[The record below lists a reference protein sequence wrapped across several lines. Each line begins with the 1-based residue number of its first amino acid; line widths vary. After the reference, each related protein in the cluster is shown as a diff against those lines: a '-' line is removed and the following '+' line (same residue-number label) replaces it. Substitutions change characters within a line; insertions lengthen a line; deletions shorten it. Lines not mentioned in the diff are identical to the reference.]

1 MGKTHRVLVASLAVL
16 GSVASSCGSDAKDTA
31 ATTAATSTPAATAT
45 AASNTASATTVPTMT
60 GTITVFAASSL
71 TEAFTE
77 MGAAFEKANP
87 GAKVIFS
94 FGGSGDLV
102 TQIGQGAPAD
112 VFASADDSNMTKLVE
127 AGNAS
132 GTPTVVAKNSLE
144 IITEAGNP
152 KGIATLA
159 DLATP
164 DLVVVLC
171 ATTAPCGK
179 LAALVLKTAGVTVV
193 PKSLEDKVK
202 GVVTKV
208 TMGEADAGI
217 VFATDVQAAGSKAT
231 GVAIP
236 AEQNAVTNYSLVV
249 TKQATNTTTASAF
262 IASVASPAGQAIL
275 AKYGFLAP

>member
-1 MGKTHRVLVASLAVL
+1 MRSTRPVLVTFLAVIAL
-16 GSVASSCGSDAKDTA
+16 AATACGSDSK
-31 ATTAATSTPAATAT
+31 SK
-45 AASNTASATTVPTMT
+45 ASGSV
-60 GTITVFAASSL
+60 TVFAASSL

-77 MGAAFEKANP
+77 MGASFEKANP
-87 GAKVIFS
+87 GAKVTFS

-112 VFASADDSNMTKLVE
+112 VFASADDSNMTKLVD
-127 AGNAS
+127 AGNAL
-132 GTPTVVAKNSLE
+132 GTPTVVAKNSME

-159 DLATP
+159 DLAKP
-164 DLVVVLC
+164 DLIVVLC

-179 LAALVLKTAGVTVV
+179 LAASVLKTAGVTVA

-208 TMGEADAGI
+208 TTGEADAGI
-217 VFATDVQAAGSKAT
+217 VFVTDVKSAGSKAT
-231 GVAIP
+231 GVEIP
-236 AEQNAVTNYSLVV
+236 ATQNRVTNYPLVV
-249 TKQATNTTTASAF
+249 TKQATNTTGAAAF
-262 IASVASPAGQAIL
+262 IAYAASPDGQTIL